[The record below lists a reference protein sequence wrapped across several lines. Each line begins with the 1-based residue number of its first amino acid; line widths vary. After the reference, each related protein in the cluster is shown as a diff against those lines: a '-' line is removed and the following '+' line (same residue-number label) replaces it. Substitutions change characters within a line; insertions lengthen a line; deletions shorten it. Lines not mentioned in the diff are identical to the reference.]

1 MKTTLMIVALTI
13 AMTACGKKPK
23 DFSTIKTGM
32 TKDQVTFAA
41 GNPDKQ
47 NDIGETSFWAY
58 RDADRTVVFRKDTVY
73 TITTSTEARL
83 DSIND
88 LLQKADNKIANGLDK
103 MGNALD
109 STGKRIKRSM
119 DSLNKK

>member
-1 MKTTLMIVALTI
+1 MIFALTI
-13 AMTACGKKPK
+13 AITACGKKPK

-32 TKDQVTFAA
+32 TKNQVTMTA

-58 RDADRTVVFRKDTVY
+58 RDADRTVVFRKDTIY
-73 TITTSTEARL
+73 TIITSTEARL
-83 DSIND
+83 DSINS
-88 LLQKADNKIANGLDK
+88 LIKKADDKIATGLDK

-109 STGKRIKRSM
+109 NTSTRIKRRM

>member
-1 MKTTLMIVALTI
+1 MKTIVMIFALAI

-23 DFSTIKTGM
+23 DFSTIKPGM
-32 TKDQVTFAA
+32 TKPEVTMSA

-73 TITTSTEARL
+73 TIITSTEARL
-83 DSIND
+83 DSINGM
-88 LLQKADNKIANGLDK
+88 LQKADDKIATGLGKVGD
-103 MGNALD
+103 ALD
-109 STGKRIKRSM
+109 NTSARIKRSM
-119 DSLNKK
+119 DTLKKN